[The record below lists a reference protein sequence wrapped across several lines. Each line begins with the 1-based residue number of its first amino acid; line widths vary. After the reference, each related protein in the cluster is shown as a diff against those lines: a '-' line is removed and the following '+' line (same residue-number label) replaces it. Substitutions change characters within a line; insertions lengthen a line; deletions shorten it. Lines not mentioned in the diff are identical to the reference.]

1 MNRIEIECRSGLFI
15 AFWRIRDEL
24 VCFGTKTIE
33 NLDRLIRVG
42 DTKDDITREVED
54 FMKTN
59 QVPGGY
65 VFLPK

>member
-15 AFWRIRDEL
+15 AFWRIRDEV
-24 VCFGTKTIE
+24 VCFGK

-42 DTKDDITREVED
+42 DTRDDITREVEE

-59 QVPGGY
+59 PILGGY
-65 VFLPK
+65 VFL

>member
-24 VCFGTKTIE
+24 VCFGTRVVKK
-33 NLDRLIRVG
+33 LDRLIRVG
-42 DTKDDITREVED
+42 NTREVED

-59 QVPGGY
+59 HIPGGY